1 MTIGDLD
8 VTKINN
14 RHMNPTDKICIID
27 DDEIYIFLMK
37 KSFAAMG
44 VNNEVLSFLNG
55 ADALEELIKL
65 KNNNEDLPSIILL
78 DINMPIMDGWEFLNE
93 FRKLSANITN
103 KISVYII
110 SSSIASEDIE
120 KSKTFPEIIDYFTKP
135 IELDTLVSIVK

>member
-1 MTIGDLD
+1 
-8 VTKINN
+8 
-14 RHMNPTDKICIID
+14 MNANDKICIID

-44 VNNEVLSFLNG
+44 VSNEVLSFLNG

-65 KNNNEDLPSIILL
+65 KNDHEELPSIILL

-93 FRKLSANITN
+93 FRKLSQDISK
-103 KISVYII
+103 KISVYIV

-120 KSKTFPEIIDYFTKP
+120 KSKTFPEIVDYLTKP
-135 IELDTLVSIVK
+135 VELDTLISIIKV

>member
-1 MTIGDLD
+1 
-8 VTKINN
+8 
-14 RHMNPTDKICIID
+14 MNATDKICIID

-44 VNNEVLSFLNG
+44 VSNEILSFLNG

-65 KNNNEDLPSIILL
+65 KNDHEDLPGIILL

-93 FRKLSANITN
+93 FRKLSEDIS
-103 KISVYII
+103 KKVSVYIV

-120 KSKTFPEIIDYFTKP
+120 KSKTFPEIVDYLTKP
-135 IELDTLVSIVK
+135 VELDTLVSIVKD

>member
-1 MTIGDLD
+1 M
-8 VTKINN
+8 KA
-14 RHMNPTDKICIID
+14 TDKICIID

-44 VNNEVLSFLNG
+44 VSNEILSFLNG

-65 KNNNEDLPSIILL
+65 KNDHEDLPSIILL

-93 FRKLSANITN
+93 FRKLSEDISK
-103 KISVYII
+103 KISVYIV

-120 KSKTFPEIIDYFTKP
+120 KSKTFPEIVDYITKP
-135 IELDTLVSIVK
+135 VELDTLISIVNE